1 MCEFC
6 KYLKYRL
13 YYTLFQIILL
23 QNFLLLCYSLHFALI
38 DTAHFDPTLFAL
50 INLVNTLFEWTIW
63 IFNFG
68 RSIMEFQNS
77 HLRKRKSDFA
87 KNKILNGHGLMGT
100 LTILFKSIFYKAFYN
115 FSPIFYAG
123 KIRQI
128 ECRSIAISKN
138 VSKVHW
144 FFEVHK
150 RSSIFHICIRG

>member
-1 MCEFC
+1 MSRSFAKNLHIGCWEFLKRKKKMCEFC

-77 HLRKRKSDFA
+77 HLRKRKSNFA
-87 KNKILNGHGLMGT
+87 KKNNYRQFIADKKRELG
-100 LTILFKSIFYKAFYN
+100 K
-115 FSPIFYAG
+115 FSES
-123 KIRQI
+123 KKRQI
-128 ECRSIAISKN
+128 S
-138 VSKVHW
+138 VLPD
-144 FFEVHK
+144 
-150 RSSIFHICIRG
+150 